1 MTHVVTSRFIKC
13 IKHLKETGAIHSFRS
28 FALSL
33 DFHAQSL
40 HDIIKEKR
48 NVTIDLIAKVVE
60 HYQLNA
66 QYLYTGKGDMFLNG
80 EPTTLTEYTK
90 GNIGYVPVAA
100 QAGYGG
106 QVHTAILESEMPHF
120 NLPGYDYKT
129 GLHRCFDISGDSM
142 EPTLFAGDKVV
153 CSSIDVNNW
162 HTKIRD
168 GFVYIVITMD
178 SVYVKRVN
186 NKLKAEQ
193 LLVLNSDNSFY
204 EPFEVP
210 VIELKEVW
218 EVEVVISSFN
228 ASPKNVKRGV
238 FDQVDD
244 LKTIVDNQTQTIK
257 LLNTTIEK
265 LIKSSR
271 SR

>member
-13 IKHLKETGAIHSFRS
+13 IKHLKETGTIHSFRS

-48 NVTIDLIAKVVE
+48 NVTIDWISKVVE
-60 HYQLNA
+60 HYHLNA
-66 QYLYTGKGDMFLNG
+66 QYIYTGQGPMFLNDEQVI
-80 EPTTLTEYTK
+80 EPEYSK

-106 QVHTAILESEMPHF
+106 QVHSAILESEMPHF
-120 NLPGYDYKT
+120 NLPGYDYKM
-129 GLHRCFDISGDSM
+129 GLHRCFDINGDSM

-168 GFVYIVITMD
+168 GFVYIIITMD
-178 SVYVKRVN
+178 SVYVKRVD
-186 NKLKAEQ
+186 NKLKSQE
-193 LLVLNSDNSFY
+193 LLILNSDNSFY
-204 EPFEVP
+204 DPFEVP
-210 VIELKEVW
+210 VIELREVW
-218 EVEVVISSFN
+218 EVEVVISAFN
-228 ASPKNVKRGV
+228 ASPKNVRRGV
-238 FDQVDD
+238 FDQVHD
-244 LKTIVDNQTQTIK
+244 LKSIIDNQTATIK
-257 LLNTTIEK
+257 TLNSTLEK
-265 LIKSSR
+265 LIKTSR